1 MNLQTTASTP
11 LGTTTVT
18 VTGTAGAAVRSTT
31 FALTVTA
38 PVDTTAPTVPTKLN
52 ATAVSSSQI
61 NLSWT
66 ASTDAVGVA
75 GYRIYRNG
83 TLIASTSSTS
93 YQNTGLASNTNYSY
107 RVSAYDAADNA
118 SAQSSSGEREDEAVR
133 CRAGL
138 SSPAAMLNQST
149 QGDS

>member
-1 MNLQTTASTP
+1 M
-11 LGTTTVT
+11 
-18 VTGTAGAAVRSTT
+18 
-31 FALTVTA
+31 
-38 PVDTTAPTVPTKLN
+38 
-52 ATAVSSSQI
+52 SSSQI

-93 YQNTGLASNTNYSY
+93 YQNTGLASNTTYSY

-118 SAQSSSGEREDEAVR
+118 SAQST
-133 CRAGL
+133 
-138 SSPAAMLNQST
+138 PASAKT
-149 QGDS
+149 RR